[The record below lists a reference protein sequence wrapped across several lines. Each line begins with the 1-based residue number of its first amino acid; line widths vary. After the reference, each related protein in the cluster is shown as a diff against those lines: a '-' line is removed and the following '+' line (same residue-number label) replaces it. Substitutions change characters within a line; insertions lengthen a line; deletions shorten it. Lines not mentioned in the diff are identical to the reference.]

1 MTTCQQRQ
9 LFWGPKGGRCTQVW
23 LYIITIKAAFLSGQ
37 EELTGA
43 KDEEVILSARTN
55 AKPTL

>member
-1 MTTCQQRQ
+1 MNKTEHVFILLLT
-9 LFWGPKGGRCTQVW
+9 
-23 LYIITIKAAFLSGQ
+23 GQ
-37 EELTGA
+37 EDLTGA

>member
-1 MTTCQQRQ
+1 MKKTNHM
-9 LFWGPKGGRCTQVW
+9 
-23 LYIITIKAAFLSGQ
+23 FLLTGQ
-37 EELTGA
+37 EDLTGA